1 MLASLLESFRLLT
14 GNEDMDTSTD
24 TAHMSMLIFVKM
36 YIYDIF
42 VQPCLPD
49 WDHIIDRLP
58 GESFY

>member
-1 MLASLLESFRLLT
+1 
-14 GNEDMDTSTD
+14 MDTSTD

-36 YIYDIF
+36 YIYEIF